1 MAITEGNKKILTVL
15 GEEIEEAVSL
25 KHSHDNSNI
34 LNKFTEEEGKL
45 CYDNKPINNTETTE
59 QHTHNNKEQ
68 IDKIGEDSNGNL
80 TYNGNVVISTLI
92 IPTTEPITKT
102 AGTIWLTT

>member
-34 LNKFTEEEGKL
+34 LNKFTEEGGKL

-68 IDKIGEDSNGNL
+68 IDKIGEDSEGNF
-80 TYNGNVVISTLI
+80 TYNNNTITATLI
-92 IPTTEPITKT
+92 IPSSEPTNKTE
-102 AGTIWLTT
+102 GTIWIVG